1 MPLKNLLITIFCLF
15 MLILS
20 NELHGQVDST
30 YIKPFR
36 QDFSVRAYTINKF
49 FAFDKENDKNESEDQ
64 TLRTNSPV
72 SLGFGASWKNFSF
85 GFSYGFDFMRDRNR
99 GKTKSMEFQHHG
111 YGRKLA
117 YDIVI
122 QQHKGFHN
130 DEKNKDGSYLIYP
143 DINLNMYG
151 GSLQYIFNH
160 KRFSYKAAFN
170 QNERQ
175 IKSTGSLIAGTT
187 LYYSRIRSDSTI
199 LFERITKNHE
209 NLQIGL
215 TLGYAYTWVINREF
229 FLTGSLTAGASIG
242 NNYPG
247 NFFKRK
253 MEVYPI
259 LDGRFAF
266 GYNKDQWSLG
276 FSSHINKIYLF
287 HDGHESFSMENVI
300 LKLTFI
306 WRFDWGNKFVN
317 NTLNKA
323 KEKLRM

>member
-1 MPLKNLLITIFCLF
+1 MSLKNLLITTFCLS
-15 MLILS
+15 MLFLS
-20 NELHGQVDST
+20 NELNGQVDST

-85 GFSYGFDFMRDRNR
+85 GFSYGFDFMIDRNR

-209 NLQIGL
+209 NL
-215 TLGYAYTWVINREF
+215 
-229 FLTGSLTAGASIG
+229 
-242 NNYPG
+242 
-247 NFFKRK
+247 
-253 MEVYPI
+253 
-259 LDGRFAF
+259 
-266 GYNKDQWSLG
+266 
-276 FSSHINKIYLF
+276 
-287 HDGHESFSMENVI
+287 
-300 LKLTFI
+300 
-306 WRFDWGNKFVN
+306 
-317 NTLNKA
+317 
-323 KEKLRM
+323 